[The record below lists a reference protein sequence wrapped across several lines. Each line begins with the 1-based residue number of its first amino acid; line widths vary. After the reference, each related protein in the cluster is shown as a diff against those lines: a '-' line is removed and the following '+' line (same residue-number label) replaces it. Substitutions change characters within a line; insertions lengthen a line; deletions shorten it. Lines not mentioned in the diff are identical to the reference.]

1 MIEKLDIEYEKAV
14 LIGLVTQYQSEE
26 KAIEYLD
33 ELEFLAYT
41 AGAEVIKRF
50 MQKTDKPNPKTF
62 IGTGKMEEVRQF
74 VEENEVGTAI
84 FDDELSPAQ
93 QKNIEKILKCKIID
107 RTNLILD
114 IFAQRAQTSYARTQV
129 ELAQYEYLL
138 PRLAGM
144 WTHLERQRGGIGMRG
159 PGETEI
165 ETDRRIVRDRIALLK
180 DKLKTIDKQMA
191 VQRGN
196 RGALVRVAL
205 VGYTNVGKST
215 LMNAISKSEVFA
227 ENKLFAT
234 LDTTVR
240 KVVIG
245 NLPFLLTDT
254 VGFIRKLPTQLVE
267 SFKSTLDEVR
277 EADLLLHV
285 VDISH
290 PQFEDHINSVH
301 QTLDEIDG
309 RDKPMLMVFNKIDAY
324 TPEPLEEDDLAT
336 EKTKAHYTLEELKNT
351 WMNTMNG
358 DAVFISAT
366 DKLNLDEFRKKVY
379 DMVRDIHVQ
388 RFPYNS
394 FLYPDYDGTE

>member
-1 MIEKLDIEYEKAV
+1 MIEKVKIEYEKAV
-14 LIGLVTQYQSEE
+14 LIGLITQNQDLE
-26 KAIEYLD
+26 KSNEYLD
-33 ELEFLAYT
+33 ELEFLTFT
-41 AGAEVIKRF
+41 AGGEVLKRF
-50 MQKTDKPNPKTF
+50 VQKLATPNSRTF
-62 IGTGKMEEVRQF
+62 LGSGKIEEVQ
-74 VEENEVGTAI
+74 EYIKLHEVGLVV
-84 FDDELSPAQ
+84 FDDELTPAQ
-93 QKNIEKILKCKIID
+93 QRNIEKILDCKVLD

-129 ELAQYEYLL
+129 ELAQYQYLL
-138 PRLAGM
+138 PRLTGM

-165 ETDRRIVRDRIALLK
+165 ETDRRIVRDRISILK
-180 DKLKTIDKQMA
+180 KKLAKVDKQMS

-215 LMNAISKSEVFA
+215 LMNVISKSDVFA

-240 KVVIG
+240 KVVIK
-245 NLPFLLTDT
+245 NLPFLVSDT

-290 PQFEDHINSVH
+290 HSFEDHIASVEKI
-301 QTLDEIDG
+301 LGEINAS
-309 RDKPMLMVFNKIDAY
+309 DKPCVMVFNKIDSY
-324 TPEPLEEDDLAT
+324 NPEVIEEDDLIT
-336 EKTKAHYTLEELKNT
+336 EKTKAHYTLEDWKKT
-351 WMNTMNG
+351 WMNREKG
-358 DAVFISAT
+358 EAIFISAL
-366 DKLNLDEFRKKVY
+366 KKNNLEEFKKIVY
-379 DMVRDIHVQ
+379 DKVKELHIK
-388 RFPYNS
+388 RFPYNH
-394 FLYPDYDGTE
+394 FLYEDYQ